1 MTKTT
6 GLSAF
11 KKSAQPVEPA
21 EAAPNHET
29 ATKPKTKGKR
39 DRGTGDRVA
48 VAVRLQR
55 EDWFRLHDFANR
67 TGTTLQ
73 SLIVQSL
80 SKTMQDQG
88 FPALQGEE
96 E

>member
-11 KKSAQPVEPA
+11 KKSAQPADPA
-21 EAAPNHET
+21 EPTSNQEAAANP
-29 ATKPKTKGKR
+29 KPKGKR

-48 VAVRLQR
+48 VAVRLQK

-73 SLIVQSL
+73 KLIVQSL